1 MFFAV
6 FSQKNEV
13 FLANFGKNTEK
24 NSSAKGRCG
33 VSPLERVAQDP
44 ARSFDFAQDDTAG
57 AEARGQQYKAR
68 VAANEV
74 WYDRAALLGR

>member
-1 MFFAV
+1 MLV
-6 FSQKNEV
+6 QKQVHSEV
-13 FLANFGKNTEK
+13 
-24 NSSAKGRCG
+24 G
-33 VSPLERVAQDP
+33 VLRGTPLERVAHDP